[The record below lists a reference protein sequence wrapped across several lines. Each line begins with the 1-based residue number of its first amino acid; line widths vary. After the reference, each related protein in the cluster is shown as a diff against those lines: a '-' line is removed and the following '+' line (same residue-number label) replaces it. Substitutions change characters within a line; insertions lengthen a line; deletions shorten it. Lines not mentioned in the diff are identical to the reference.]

1 MININNDIFFIG
13 LDLDKD
19 LVKNGEISDIQV
31 INRSIESILS
41 TEYGERIF
49 NPSYGSSFKKMLHEK
64 LSKNNAELI
73 LNNAIDSI
81 KKWEDRIIIIESKC
95 KIIVNLSENSI
106 MLYIPYIIKK
116 SKVSSTFNKKV
127 SLT

>member
-1 MININNDIFFIG
+1 MNINNDVFFIG

>member
-1 MININNDIFFIG
+1 MLNINNDIFFIG
-13 LDLDKD
+13 VDLDKD